1 MSLNLRELN
10 TVKYQLRSLIFVS
23 VSICLFNSSFELLDI
38 STTSNST
45 GSSGGNET
53 DLSTGRS
60 VSTNSRGNTDV
71 LLVTTT
77 ERMVNW
83 VHGNSSDLGPSLSES
98 LHLVVNSTGLQD
110 RLINSF
116 TGGDETNHGSGN
128 TGKGLSGTGG
138 KLDSGLAQIIGVT
151 DNDSRGTGASGEL
164 TLITRLVF
172 DVTDLSTFGNLV
184 DGKDVTSG
192 EGSLGTS
199 VDELTSVHSFNG
211 EEMVVLESVLIGVSE
226 DDLGEG
232 SSTTGIVDDLSD
244 DTLNVTV
251 LFSEIENSEGS
262 GSDSVMLVSLEDGVL
277 LTSSTTS
284 DDFTHVNV

>member
-172 DVTDLSTFGNLV
+172 NVTDLSTFGNLV

-251 LFSEIENSEGS
+251 LFSEIENSESG
-262 GSDSVMLVSLEDGVL
+262 GSDSVMLVSLEDGIL

>member
-10 TVKYQLRSLIFVS
+10 TAKYQLRSRICVS

-98 LHLVVNSTGLQD
+98 LHLVVDSTGLQD

-172 DVTDLSTFGNLV
+172 NVTDLSTFGNLV

-251 LFSEIENSEGS
+251 LFSEIENSESG
-262 GSDSVMLVSLEDGVL
+262 GSDSVMLVSLEDGIL